1 MLVIH
6 TLRAQVPC
14 GHRYLAGINM
24 ERFNILSFEEI
35 DSTNRYALDN
45 LLLLP
50 DRQIILAE
58 RQTQGYGRVGRMWVS
73 ENPGNLYM
81 SLILKPADTGV
92 TSSNL
97 SGLSLYMSVILC
109 DLLDEYGVEASIKWP
124 NDVLVR
130 GAKIAGLL
138 GEAVFQ
144 GDRLTGYVLGCGV
157 NLNMGVEELE
167 SIDQRATSLNIHMG
181 KTVERYGF
189 LDRLLQRFFFGYEHF
204 LKRGFPSV
212 RQAYEGRCAF
222 LGREVIVKSMKSE
235 YRGAAKGFT
244 DRGELILE
252 TGEGEE
258 QILNSGDV
266 QTVRLDSPTG

>member
-1 MLVIH
+1 
-6 TLRAQVPC
+6 
-14 GHRYLAGINM
+14 M

-45 LLLLP
+45 LLNLP

-58 RQTQGYGRVGRMWVS
+58 RQTQGYGRLGRIWVS
-73 ENPGNLYM
+73 GNPGNLYM

-144 GDRLTGYVLGCGV
+144 GDRLMGYVLGCGV

-167 SIDQRATSLNIHMG
+167 SIDQRATSLNIHIG

-189 LDRLLQRFFFGYEHF
+189 LDRLLQRFFSGYEPF
-204 LKRGFPSV
+204 LERGFPSV
-212 RQAYEGRCAF
+212 RQAYEARCAF
-222 LGREVIVKSMKSE
+222 LGRDVLVKSMKSE

-244 DRGELILE
+244 ARGELILE
-252 TGEGEE
+252 TEKGERRV
-258 QILNSGDV
+258 LNSGDV
-266 QTVRLDSPTG
+266 KTVRLESPTG